1 MTQVSSLFTELSTDE
16 AQTVQG
22 GRCHRRRSFYR
33 PDNSYYSRPQTQS
46 FAPAFNYGYGYGG
59 WGNTGG
65 SSSGSV
71 TQTVNVNVVY
81 ED

>member
-22 GRCHRRRSFYR
+22 GRCYRRRSFHR
-33 PDNSYYSRPQTQS
+33 PTYYSRPQTQS

>member
-1 MTQVSSLFTELSTDE
+1 MTQVSSLFTKLSTDE

-22 GRCHRRRSFYR
+22 GRCYRRRSFHR
-33 PDNSYYSRPQTQS
+33 PNNNYYYSRPQVQS
-46 FAPAFNYGYGYGG
+46 FTPTFNYGYGYGG
-59 WGNTGG
+59 NTGG
-65 SSSGSV
+65 SSTGSV